1 MDPFLART
9 MVENLSKGIDP
20 RSGIALPQQDSCADE
35 EIQNALLEILAHCT
49 IESNAQYL
57 FRLKAEQ
64 RMARAE
70 TRALNE
76 KKYPRSGEPWSKAED
91 QQLCQMHQKGYG
103 IYKIANLLKR
113 TPGAVDSQLR
123 KLQGKPVRRSKK

>member
-20 RSGIALPQQDSCADE
+20 RSGMALPQHDSCADE
-35 EIQNALLEILAHCT
+35 EIQSALLEILAHCT

-57 FRLKAEQ
+57 FRLKTEQ
-64 RMARAE
+64 HMARAE
-70 TRALNE
+70 TRTLNE
-76 KKYPRSGEPWSKAED
+76 KKYPRSGEPWGKAEE
-91 QQLCQMHQKGYG
+91 QQLCQMHQKGFG
-103 IYKIANLLKR
+103 IYKIAKLLKR

-123 KLQGKPVRRSKK
+123 KLQARPVHRNKK